1 MRKAAG
7 DAGRED
13 MKSADKTAERLA
25 DRIAERLAQEVGAAD
40 RAALMSGIGLYGS
53 VGERTSSR
61 LQAERA
67 LALGMPSS
75 DRSNSFWHV
84 GMSGDSHGRI
94 GGYWGSNSSLG
105 AGGASAGTDRWGL
118 GASGEVYGLSR
129 HTAEGKGSFWHSGD
143 RWDHGTTA
151 KNAAGATLRSSLD
164 SAKLAMLERSITSP
178 RTIPHDDPTLALLN
192 KASSQL
198 WHHLLNASPTV
209 PRSPDQPPS
218 AAATD
223 SKSDPR
229 ELVEFDRWVKNLS
242 RTTPREL
249 DESPIKRASANA
261 TAPSAVKA
269 PPAATSAAPA
279 LPAGIN
285 ASMAWQ
291 V

>member
-1 MRKAAG
+1 MRKATG
-7 DAGRED
+7 DVNRED

-53 VGERTSSR
+53 VGERTSTR

-67 LALGMPSS
+67 LAFGMQGS

-84 GMSGDSHGRI
+84 GMSGDSHGRL
-94 GGYWGSNSSLG
+94 GGYWGSNNSIG
-105 AGGASAGTDRWGL
+105 TGGASAGTDRWGL
-118 GASGEVYGLSR
+118 GASGEAYGLSR
-129 HTAEGKGSFWHSGD
+129 HTSETKGSFWHGGD
-143 RWDHGTTA
+143 RWDHGNTA
-151 KNAAGATLRSSLD
+151 KNATGATLRSSLD
-164 SAKLAMLERSITSP
+164 SAKLALLERSVTSP
-178 RTIPHDDPTLALLN
+178 RTIPHDDPTMALLN

-198 WHHLLNASPTV
+198 WHHLLNASPSV
-209 PRSPDQPPS
+209 PRSPDQPAS
-218 AAATD
+218 SGALD
-223 SKSDPR
+223 SKSDMR
-229 ELVEFDRWVKNLS
+229 EVIEFDRWVKNLTL
-242 RTTPREL
+242 TTPREL

-261 TAPSAVKA
+261 AAPSAVKA
-269 PPAATSAAPA
+269 PPAAAAAAPA